1 MDPSDSRVFI
11 IAEVGSTH
19 DGSFGNAQAAVTA
32 VSDCAADAA
41 KFQTHMPDAETIRD
55 APAPA
60 YFTQEPRYD
69 YFQRTGFTKEQWIAL
84 KAFCEEKQLTFMSSP
99 FSAEAVALLDEIG
112 MELWKIPS
120 GEVTNLP
127 YLELIAQTGKP
138 VILSSGMSSYAEL
151 DEAVNTVLKHH
162 DRLTVLQ
169 CTTEYPCPPEHVGLN
184 VMLEMKERY
193 GLPVG
198 LSDHTL
204 SNSAALAAVA
214 LGASVVEKHFTLS
227 RRLYGSDAVHSAEP
241 DQFAE
246 LVRGVREIED
256 MLAAKVDKDDLSRL
270 SDLKRIFEKS
280 VVSLMDIRAG
290 MLIEERMI
298 GVKKPGTGIPARRYT
313 AVVGSRAVRDIKA
326 DSVLVES
333 DVDFGGVA

>member
-1 MDPSDSRVFI
+1 
-11 IAEVGSTH
+11 
-19 DGSFGNAQAAVTA
+19 
-32 VSDCAADAA
+32 
-41 KFQTHMPDAETIRD
+41 
-55 APAPA
+55 
-60 YFTQEPRYD
+60 
-69 YFQRTGFTKEQWIAL
+69 
-84 KAFCEEKQLTFMSSP
+84 
-99 FSAEAVALLDEIG
+99 
-112 MELWKIPS
+112 
-120 GEVTNLP
+120 
-127 YLELIAQTGKP
+127 
-138 VILSSGMSSYAEL
+138 
-151 DEAVNTVLKHH
+151 
-162 DRLTVLQ
+162 
-169 CTTEYPCPPEHVGLN
+169 
-184 VMLEMKERY
+184 MLEMKARY

-290 MLIEERMI
+290 MVIEERMI